1 MQRYDFI
8 KINNGEFVANYKRVN
23 KSIAIRNFE
32 IFQCTNLREWY
43 VLRIIEP
50 TLSSLEEFQK
60 RDSIV
65 AYILNLTVNINK
77 HNPLYAGY
85 HIKLSGEIMLK
96 RMVINVQITDN
107 VCFAW
112 SELPFYT
119 RFKKQEQEFT
129 LYIFNNNNNNNINI
143 NKCAVFSDACTS
155 VRTLN

>member
-1 MQRYDFI
+1 MVSSWQ
-8 KINNGEFVANYKRVN
+8 VYKRVN

-77 HNPLYAGY
+77 HNLCTLD
-85 HIKLSGEIMLK
+85 IISNSWEKL
-96 RMVINVQITDN
+96 
-107 VCFAW
+107 C
-112 SELPFYT
+112 
-119 RFKKQEQEFT
+119 
-129 LYIFNNNNNNNINI
+129 
-143 NKCAVFSDACTS
+143 
-155 VRTLN
+155 